1 MSEDEIAQSNAELL
15 TELYAEDSVSTE
27 LVDNTIISEV
37 TESTTVANET
47 NEIADMTD
55 IQLMVLTENMSA
67 FADEANVY
75 DTANITD
82 TTTDTALNQ
91 LLVNSAV

>member
-1 MSEDEIAQSNAELL
+1 MENALTKILSNIYSEDTLNYELSI
-15 TELYAEDSVSTE
+15 D
-27 LVDNTIISEV
+27 DTIISEV
-37 TESTTVANET
+37 TESTTIANGT

-75 DTANITD
+75 DTVNITD
-82 TTTDTALNQ
+82 TTTDAALNQ
-91 LLVNSAV
+91 LLINSAV